1 MITAILCVDIISILP
16 NLQIPD
22 IFVYSASDFLTVK
35 NVKSYESKSD
45 RSIVQNE
52 RSQSTVIER
61 VGKLF
66 YRNFSINFALM
77 NTKFIQYVFIG
88 VRNVFR

>member
-1 MITAILCVDIISILP
+1 MGKNIQTAGYNDMCTYSIWGVKNIGWITAILRVNIKNILP

-52 RSQSTVIER
+52 RSQSTAVEWVEKI
-61 VGKLF
+61 VL
-66 YRNFSINFALM
+66 
-77 NTKFIQYVFIG
+77 
-88 VRNVFR
+88 

>member
-1 MITAILCVDIISILP
+1 MNTKKWSSKSGGKNVGSITVILCVNIKSILP

-52 RSQSTVIER
+52 RSQSTAVEWVEKI
-61 VGKLF
+61 VL
-66 YRNFSINFALM
+66 
-77 NTKFIQYVFIG
+77 
-88 VRNVFR
+88 

>member
-1 MITAILCVDIISILP
+1 MNTKKWSSKSGGKNVGPITVILCVNMKSILP

-52 RSQSTVIER
+52 RSQSTAVEWVEKI
-61 VGKLF
+61 VL
-66 YRNFSINFALM
+66 
-77 NTKFIQYVFIG
+77 
-88 VRNVFR
+88 